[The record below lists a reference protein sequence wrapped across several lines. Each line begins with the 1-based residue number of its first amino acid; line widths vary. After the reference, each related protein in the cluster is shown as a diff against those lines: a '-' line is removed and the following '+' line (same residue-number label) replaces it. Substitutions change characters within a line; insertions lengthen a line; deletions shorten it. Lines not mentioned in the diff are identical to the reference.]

1 MRASISQSILPEQD
15 TIHPSTLIQSS
26 LERLSM
32 VCPSTFN
39 CHMQP
44 TSERV
49 VVHVHSLCGMLH
61 PEQAHRENQMLDI
74 IWSSSGDFAI
84 IQKLSVKTK
93 IGRNSLKVP
102 VASWLIGNPHFPSA
116 KFDEINNVFIENV
129 IENLRSVTAAL
140 A

>member
-32 VCPSTFN
+32 VCPSTFI
-39 CHMQP
+39 CHLQP
-44 TSERV
+44 ASESV

-61 PEQAHRENQMLDI
+61 PEKAHRENHMLDI

-84 IQKLSVKTK
+84 IQKLSAKTK
-93 IGRNSLKVP
+93 IGKYSLKVP
-102 VASWLIGNPHFPSA
+102 VASWLIGTPHFPLA
-116 KFDEINNVFIENV
+116 KFDEIQIVVVKNV
-129 IENLRSVTAAL
+129 IENLWDATAAL